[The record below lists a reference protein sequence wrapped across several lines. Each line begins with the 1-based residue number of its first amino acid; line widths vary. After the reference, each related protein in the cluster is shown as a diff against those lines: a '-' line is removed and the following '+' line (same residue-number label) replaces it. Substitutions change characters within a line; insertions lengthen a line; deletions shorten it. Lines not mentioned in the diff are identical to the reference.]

1 MHVLMDRRTLRPA
14 LLGRLGGVSSSIS
27 SRPRRRRL
35 EAYTTDTKL
44 IRLIS
49 RHVTAFPKVAARQF
63 FDGDC
68 DAADLKI
75 FPG

>member
-1 MHVLMDRRTLRPA
+1 MDRRTLRPA
-14 LLGRLGGVSSSIS
+14 LLGRLRGVSSIS
-27 SRPRRRRL
+27 SRTRRRRL
-35 EAYTTDTKL
+35 EAFATDTKL

-49 RHVTAFPKVAARQF
+49 RHVAVFLKVAARQF

-75 FPG
+75 LPQ